1 MKINKK
7 TNILNVL
14 ISELAQNI
22 RFLFVLLFFF
32 RYSSILN
39 TCKHPIKNLSLF
51 LIVLLFGFCINI
63 HAVQENKKMKQLY
76 SRMSSEQSES
86 LFKQGNKF
94 LENDKLDEAMVCYTI
109 VSSRYSPNMSDEE
122 KQLCA
127 KALNNAGGISQIRS
141 SFSTAF
147 SYYKKAIQIAKAP
160 IYQTYNN
167 IAGVYLFF
175 EDYENARKYL
185 TQAYD
190 IGLQQKDY
198 HSLCNSLQNIILLD
212 WCVDS
217 IDDAVNR
224 INKFLKIKEVSNDSN
239 YKHVVEKCK
248 GVLAYKSGNY
258 NSAITFFKRCIALG
272 NDKESNNTPYLY
284 IARCYMKM
292 KNYQKAIDCLRTS
305 ERNAREMRFIDHL
318 IMDYQY
324 QIQCYAMMGDS
335 MALRDA
341 KYKYLL
347 LKDSINSAEEFGKIK
362 NIEFFHE
369 VDRYE
374 KQVIQ
379 LHEEQKN
386 TRIVITIV
394 SIALAVVALLLW
406 LATHRNKKLKER
418 NKELFYKHNE
428 LIKQAGI
435 ERQQRKAYSDKMSF
449 YESKIEELQNKISTM
464 NSASGKMISET
475 NNAKNAEESTSTTE
489 SRNKESQPD
498 TGYKSSLTES
508 QSNIILE
515 KIYLQMDDTE
525 FICQQDLTI
534 EQLAQSIGTNEKYT
548 SQVINEL
555 LGKNFNTLLN
565 EYRIHEG
572 CRRLVDFE
580 HYGNMTNEAIAEG
593 LGFKSR
599 SHFIRTFKKITGLT
613 PSQYQKIAL
622 QENN

>member
-1 MKINKK
+1 M
-7 TNILNVL
+7 
-14 ISELAQNI
+14 
-22 RFLFVLLFFF
+22 
-32 RYSSILN
+32 
-39 TCKHPIKNLSLF
+39 
-51 LIVLLFGFCINI
+51 
-63 HAVQENKKMKQLY
+63 
-76 SRMSSEQSES
+76 
-86 LFKQGNKF
+86 
-94 LENDKLDEAMVCYTI
+94 
-109 VSSRYSPNMSDEE
+109 
-122 KQLCA
+122 
-127 KALNNAGGISQIRS
+127 
-141 SFSTAF
+141 
-147 SYYKKAIQIAKAP
+147 
-160 IYQTYNN
+160 
-167 IAGVYLFF
+167 
-175 EDYENARKYL
+175 
-185 TQAYD
+185 
-190 IGLQQKDY
+190 
-198 HSLCNSLQNIILLD
+198 
-212 WCVDS
+212 
-217 IDDAVNR
+217 
-224 INKFLKIKEVSNDSN
+224 
-239 YKHVVEKCK
+239 
-248 GVLAYKSGNY
+248 
-258 NSAITFFKRCIALG
+258 
-272 NDKESNNTPYLY
+272 
-284 IARCYMKM
+284 
-292 KNYQKAIDCLRTS
+292 
-305 ERNAREMRFIDHL
+305 
-318 IMDYQY
+318 
-324 QIQCYAMMGDS
+324 
-335 MALRDA
+335 
-341 KYKYLL
+341 
-347 LKDSINSAEEFGKIK
+347 
-362 NIEFFHE
+362 
-369 VDRYE
+369 
-374 KQVIQ
+374 
-379 LHEEQKN
+379 HEEQKN

-406 LATHRNKKLKER
+406 LATHRNKKLKES

-475 NNAKNAEESTSTTE
+475 NNAKNAEESTLTTE